1 MRAGSGGPGRRDPVP
16 GGRGPGP
23 GRPRRGFPNPWPAV
37 RRPRRGGRGGSAGL
51 SSCCPQATPPKRPS
65 SPGYRDTVSSRRPSA
80 GGKTRAAAGASG
92 DLGWVAGRPRVG
104 ETTVSSTVPGVTGPD
119 ATGPSPATIG
129 PYDVPGMP
137 GGLPAACCSAG
148 TSSSTRRPRGSPG
161 PPSRPCSRQVRPP
174 GSRAGRQRAAGGS
187 SVTFRFRCSLSCSD
201 PPRPRTRRSRLPY
214 LQPGDL
220 D

>member
-1 MRAGSGGPGRRDPVP
+1 MAPWSGPRCRRGRPCRAG
-16 GGRGPGP
+16 RGS
-23 GRPRRGFPNPWPAV
+23 RPLCNARADGSRRGTVGIGLGHTRDWVPPALRGARRAGTGLHPTGTACPGDQHGRHGILGADWPSVLQRAD
-37 RRPRRGGRGGSAGL
+37 A
-51 SSCCPQATPPKRPS
+51 
-65 SPGYRDTVSSRRPSA
+65 PG
-80 GGKTRAAAGASG
+80 
-92 DLGWVAGRPRVG
+92 VA
-104 ETTVSSTVPGVTGPD
+104 ETTVSSTVAGVTGPD